1 MTNLGLWLAIVALVL
16 TNMLTLLLWMRA
28 RGTGTKLS
36 ALPTIEEYTA
46 AFPGSVDHRREVRC
60 RHCGSTSIQVEWVAF
75 NQGRNVHTCRHCG
88 TPLYRS

>member
-1 MTNLGLWLAIVALVL
+1 MSEFGYWMAILALVATNLITLA
-16 TNMLTLLLWMRA
+16 LLMRL
-28 RGTGTKLS
+28 RGSGTKSL

-46 AFPGSVDHRREVRC
+46 AFPGSVDHRRETRC